1 MTDIASTETAVR
13 PVTTVRFVIAMLALA
28 TGGFA
33 IGTTEFVTMG
43 VLPEIAEGVG
53 VGTSTAGH
61 LISAYAV
68 GVVVGVPIL
77 SFFVAHLPRKG
88 LLLSL
93 MAAYALFN
101 LLSAVAVDYQ
111 MLLVARFLDGLPHGA
126 YFGVATIVAT
136 SMAAPKHR
144 GRAVALVMLGLS
156 VANVIGVPFATWLGQ
171 TAGWRAPYA
180 AAAGLALLTVVLV
193 QLSVPHFPGDPN
205 ATGRSEANR
214 FFTNKQVWLTM
225 LAGAIGFGG
234 MFAAYSY
241 IAPIVT
247 DTAGLAGGAVPWFV
261 FAFGAG
267 MVVGTWVA
275 GELARWS
282 VLGSLLASSLGMV
295 AVLTLFWAVAPA
307 GWWLAPVAFLTT
319 AVASVLVINLQV
331 RLMDVADDAVTLGA
345 AMNHASLNIANALG
359 AFAGGVAL
367 DVWSVREAPLVG
379 AGLAAA
385 GMLVLLWSTSIHR
398 RRV

>member
-1 MTDIASTETAVR
+1 MTDTASTETAVR
-13 PVTTVRFVIAMLALA
+13 QVTTVQFVIAMLALA

-180 AAAGLALLTVVLV
+180 ASAGLALLTVVLV

-247 DTAGLAGGAVPWFV
+247 DTAGLAEGAVPWFV

-282 VLGSLLASSLGMV
+282 VMGSLLASSLGMV

-345 AMNHASLNIANALG
+345 AMNHASLNVANALG
-359 AFAGGVAL
+359 AFAGGLAL

-398 RRV
+398 RRA